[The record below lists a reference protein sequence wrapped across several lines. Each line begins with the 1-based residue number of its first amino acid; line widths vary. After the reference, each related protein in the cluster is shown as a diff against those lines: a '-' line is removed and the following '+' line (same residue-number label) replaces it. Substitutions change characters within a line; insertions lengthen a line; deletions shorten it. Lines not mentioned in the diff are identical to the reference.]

1 MQEQNA
7 PRDKTVL
14 YHNTLSEGTYTA
26 NTFAISL
33 NKKTSPIST
42 PILSHHQSFFLFSH
56 HHTMGNVSSHR
67 VSIFYRIYLVG
78 NFYSIL
84 VRLLFG
90 AAIHHSI
97 H

>member
-1 MQEQNA
+1 VQEQNA

-42 PILSHHQSFFLFSH
+42 LILSHHQSFFVF
-56 HHTMGNVSSHR
+56 
-67 VSIFYRIYLVG
+67 LVIIQWVMSQVTESRS
-78 NFYSIL
+78 FTVYI
-84 VRLLFG
+84 
-90 AAIHHSI
+90 
-97 H
+97 

>member
-7 PRDKTVL
+7 PRDQTVL

-42 PILSHHQSFFLFSH
+42 PILSHHQSFFVLVIIQWVMSQV
-56 HHTMGNVSSHR
+56 TVSRSFT
-67 VSIFYRIYLVG
+67 VYI
-78 NFYSIL
+78 
-84 VRLLFG
+84 
-90 AAIHHSI
+90 
-97 H
+97 